1 MGKIKK
7 IYIPI
12 VDFCSKEFI
21 LKNFPRKIQSLCLG
35 TILAVAFLI
44 APTFAATPTIGKV
57 RYILGEVTVQKKA
70 KSNWNPLRVGL
81 KVRENDIIRTLVE
94 SEAGIAL
101 SDGSLITIEENTV
114 ILFESAVQNQGKTV
128 NIQSGRVFFDVQK
141 QDGKSEFQFKTAT
154 ATAAIRGTNGFVEN
168 GPDGIIVSLESG
180 KMEVTDAQGAK
191 IEVSGGETL
200 VQDKT
205 EGMKKFKTP
214 SSGSKNLAKEISKE
228 KQNGKID
235 VKALEKRAQDLDKRQ
250 SKAADSLSKA
260 NPCEFNSLP
269 EKTNQTSVRIS
280 GKCKAGVELQ
290 INGIAISLEN
300 GNFQTLVEWEKEA
313 YGTKRI
319 RAKCK
324 AGEAEI
330 LCKEAFLEYVKP
342 SKDDGNAFIRI
353 QKDNPVSM
361 TSSGLHLQGQF
372 FTEDAKAKVTVQLG
386 NAKSE
391 NLNTRS
397 ANGTF
402 HYTFSATDPKVSGNE
417 KFAFVKLESAKGT
430 LTDSVAVTFPPKI
443 RILGSDAECSFQFS
457 LSGTNGKEVLV
468 EEFVDGIP
476 TAKATFKQDVSN
488 AGFPMLPG
496 THVYKIFAKDE
507 NGNLSEATQSFTCKQ

>member
-1 MGKIKK
+1 
-7 IYIPI
+7 
-12 VDFCSKEFI
+12 
-21 LKNFPRKIQSLCLG
+21 
-35 TILAVAFLI
+35 
-44 APTFAATPTIGKV
+44 
-57 RYILGEVTVQKKA
+57 
-70 KSNWNPLRVGL
+70 
-81 KVRENDIIRTLVE
+81 
-94 SEAGIAL
+94 
-101 SDGSLITIEENTV
+101 
-114 ILFESAVQNQGKTV
+114 
-128 NIQSGRVFFDVQK
+128 
-141 QDGKSEFQFKTAT
+141 
-154 ATAAIRGTNGFVEN
+154 
-168 GPDGIIVSLESG
+168 
-180 KMEVTDAQGAK
+180 MEVTDAQGAK

-200 VQDKT
+200 VQDKA

-235 VKALEKRAQDLDKRQ
+235 VKALEKRAQDLDARQ
-250 SKAADSLSKA
+250 SRAADSLAKA

-290 INGIAISLEN
+290 INGIAIALEN

-397 ANGTF
+397 
-402 HYTFSATDPKVSGNE
+402 
-417 KFAFVKLESAKGT
+417 
-430 LTDSVAVTFPPKI
+430 
-443 RILGSDAECSFQFS
+443 
-457 LSGTNGKEVLV
+457 
-468 EEFVDGIP
+468 P
-476 TAKATFKQDVSN
+476 TAHSI
-488 AGFPMLPG
+488 
-496 THVYKIFAKDE
+496 THSPRPTRK
-507 NGNLSEATQSFTCKQ
+507 